1 MDAGPAGGEFRSDAR
16 VARGVKS
23 GALGAGVKSGALG
36 AGKSG
41 ALGAGVKSGA
51 LGALGA
57 PWCAQVRVT
66 QRRRTRRT
74 QRT

>member
-23 GALGAGVKSGALG
+23 GALGAGV
-36 AGKSG
+36 KSG